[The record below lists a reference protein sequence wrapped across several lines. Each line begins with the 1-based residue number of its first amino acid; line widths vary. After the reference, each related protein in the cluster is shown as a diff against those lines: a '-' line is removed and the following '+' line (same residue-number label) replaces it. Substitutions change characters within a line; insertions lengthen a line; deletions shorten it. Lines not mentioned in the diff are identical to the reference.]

1 MDIHTAS
8 SSNGLKVPTLLRETA
23 AGRAQ
28 IAAAIAAYRAWCLAQ
43 GIGWTEPGARPS

>member
-23 AGRAQ
+23 AGRAK
-28 IAAAIAAYRAWCLAQ
+28 IASAIAAFRAWCLVQ
-43 GIGWTEPGARPS
+43 GIKWTDPGANSS